1 MCFINF
7 LCRISYQTCEVIW
20 ERVEYLFLCLFSFL
34 LHFHIIGDEIKF
46 WVTHVKVMG
55 RAVSTFLL
63 THSNHNSAVWQN
75 TAYTHITSLL
85 KGQRRNDISKGL
97 NTTQNKLS
105 YITSYTFRIPL
116 VHAMTVHLQLFIFYI
131 YKFLLKIIVSA

>member
-1 MCFINF
+1 MG
-7 LCRISYQTCEVIW
+7 RIMLSMLV
-20 ERVEYLFLCLFSFL
+20 FFSP
-34 LHFHIIGDEIKF
+34 HFHIIGDEIKF

-75 TAYTHITSLL
+75 TAYTHITSFL
-85 KGQRRNDISKGL
+85 KGQSRNDISKGT

-105 YITSYTFRIPL
+105 YITHHAHPEPSL
-116 VHAMTVHLQLFIFYI
+116 VHAMTVHFQLFI
-131 YKFLLKIIVSA
+131 LLNILVFTQNYSLYL